1 LPVYMTLEVPD
12 LATLTRVLA
21 KIGQIRNV
29 IDAKRLVI

>member
-1 LPVYMTLEVPD
+1 